1 MEVIRT
7 LLDRCKTLVTQE
19 EDKQKEREQGS
30 SNEMP
35 VSTMD
40 HINSTEKDEKE
51 GRQHH
56 EENGRKNKGK
66 GKVVLPYV
74 QGLSETS
81 RIMKKYNVNTPLKP
95 HNTTKNSLVRPKHK
109 NVELQQ
115 MCERMYSLACKNCYA
130 TYYKNIILIQH
141 F

>member
-1 MEVIRT
+1 M
-7 LLDRCKTLVTQE
+7 TQE

-66 GKVVLPYV
+66 DKVVLPYV
-74 QGLSETS
+74 QGLSETTS
-81 RIMKKYNVNTPLKP
+81 RIMKKYKVNTAMKP
-95 HNTTKNSLVRPKHK
+95 HNTTKRSLVKHK
-109 NVELQQ
+109 KVNNNNR
-115 MCERMYSLACKNCYA
+115 CAKGC
-130 TYYKNIILIQH
+130 IP
-141 F
+141 